1 MTGPMNERRPNAFK
15 ESLIP
20 SGLDKSF
27 LAEPRLW
34 EFEQNKI
41 FVVRKVESFLF
52 TSTIKPETVAKIVKK
67 LFSELSSDYGINV
80 PVQFVVADDE
90 NKIPSLYIL
99 TDRINSSSVD
109 ETSDATRSRMATGMT
124 SIFSSLVAYFENKY
138 ASGEEFLCDIAHFE
152 QYAYGTRAD
161 STVSEWYLV
170 DTDPYFTTHK
180 EVLLDEVE
188 ALCKG
193 IPDLEARFEIDIPE
207 VKERAETLRRTVHN
221 QLENT

>member
-1 MTGPMNERRPNAFK
+1 MSERHPKALR
-15 ESLIP
+15 ESLVP

-34 EFEQNKI
+34 EFELNKN

-52 TSTIKPETVAKIVKK
+52 TSTIKPETVAKIVRE

-80 PVQFVVADDE
+80 PVQFVVASDE

-99 TDRINSSSVD
+99 TDRVNSSPDD
-109 ETSDATRSRMATGMT
+109 ESSDATKSKMAAGMA

-138 ASGEEFLCDIAHFE
+138 ASGEEFLCDIARIE

-161 STVSEWYLV
+161 STVADWYLV

-180 EVLLDEVE
+180 EILLDEVE

-207 VKERAETLRRTVHN
+207 VKKRADALRRTVHN